1 MVMRWRQLMVFGGGL
16 LLGVAAGAA
25 LFVAAQ
31 NWQQAQDESAATA
44 QQRSAGAAPVQ
55 ACTDAPLLAAAGAQ
69 DGQFGSPADAVD
81 KTLSDIAAYASVG
94 SDAAAQGRVRDA
106 EVSLISACRIAGH
119 LGGGQS
125 QHLADAMFQLG
136 RHYMAVAAADPGD
149 SLRPALLGRAESLL
163 ARSME
168 VFAALHGQP
177 HEKTRLAAS
186 ALTLARQAQAL
197 ATTLQA
203 AAAQEAVAA
212 ASSAP
217 APVSPALA
225 RGPALAASNPDAA
238 ETTAMGGPPAPKPRR
253 PRPQPQPEAAEPSEE
268 RTDPVMRARPAPR
281 VQADLEPQASPATG
295 SAQVETPSEPEFESP

>member
-1 MVMRWRQLMVFGGGL
+1 MVMRWRQMMVFGGGL

-31 NWQQAQDESAATA
+31 NWHQAQDESTAAA
-44 QQRSAGAAPVQ
+44 QQRSADAAPVQ

-69 DGQFGSPADAVD
+69 DGQFGSPADPVD

-119 LGGGQS
+119 LGGERS
-125 QHLADAMFQLG
+125 PELAEAMFQLG

-149 SLRPALLGRAESLL
+149 GLRPALLGRAESLL

-168 VFAALHGQP
+168 VFAARHGQP

-197 ATTLQA
+197 SASLQA
-203 AAAQEAVAA
+203 AAAQEAVAIA
-212 ASSAP
+212 AAASAP
-217 APVSPALA
+217 ASPAVA
-225 RGPALAASNPDAA
+225 RGPARAASSPDAA
-238 ETTAMGGPPAPKPRR
+238 STTAMGGPPAANPRRAR
-253 PRPQPQPEAAEPSEE
+253 PRPEPEAAEPAEE

-281 VQADLEPQASPATG
+281 VQADAEPQASPATG
-295 SAQVETPSEPEFESP
+295 SAQMETPSAPEFESP